1 MVSLH
6 GCIFLIHIKKVVISV
21 AVAIDLTGQ
30 KFGRLT
36 VVKRVP
42 NRYGQVCWK
51 CLCDCGGEAIV
62 TSFHLR
68 HGQTQS
74 CGCLQKERT
83 AKTHKTHGKNK
94 TRLHGIW
101 IGMKARCYNPNRK
114 MYPYY
119 GGRGI
124 TVCDEWKNSFESF
137 HEWAMAN
144 GYDPNAKQWECTLD
158 RIDNNGDYCPE
169 NCRWITQKEQN
180 SNKRSG
186 GHKLTKEQ
194 VEAIR
199 SEYQK
204 GKRGHG
210 CVELAKKYNV
220 TKQTIHA
227 IVNKKTWQE
236 S

>member
-1 MVSLH
+1 MA
-6 GCIFLIHIKKVVISV
+6 K
-21 AVAIDLTGQ
+21 AIDLTGQ

-36 VVKRVP
+36 VLERTENK
-42 NRYGQVCWK
+42 GIQVCWK
-51 CLCDCGGEAIV
+51 CQCDCENITTT
-62 TSFHLR
+62 TSYHLR
-68 HGQTQS
+68 HGHTQS

-83 AKTHKTHGKNK
+83 VKAHKTHGKLQ

-101 IGMKARCYNPNRK
+101 TGMKARCFNPNRK
-114 MYPYY
+114 MYQYY

-124 TVCDEWKNSFESF
+124 KVCDEWKDSFQAF
-137 HEWAMAN
+137 YDWAMSN
-144 GYDPNAKQWECTLD
+144 GYEDHLTID
-158 RIDNNGDYCPE
+158 RIDNDGNYCPE
-169 NCRWITQKEQN
+169 NCRWVSVQTQN
-180 SNKRSG
+180 CNKRSG

-194 VEAIR
+194 VDDIR

-227 IVNKKTWQE
+227 IVNQKTWQE